1 MVVYFLLDYLSE
13 GSLWYGVDTKEHILA
28 VAQKLV
34 QQRGFNGF
42 SYADIAEEV
51 GIRKASLHHHFATKT
66 ELGIALVEV
75 YSARLDAELLR
86 ISALPAKADVKLAAY
101 VAIFRST
108 LDAECMCLGG
118 MLASEWLT
126 LDAAM
131 LPGLKRFFARNIEWL
146 TEIVAE
152 GKSQK
157 IFVLA
162 GTAADQSRVI
172 LATLQGA
179 LLIARASGDHEAF
192 DRTAWLLLKDL
203 TRKG

>member
-1 MVVYFLLDYLSE
+1 M
-13 GSLWYGVDTKEHILA
+13 DTKEHILLA
-28 VAQKLV
+28 AQKLV

-66 ELGIALVEV
+66 ELGIALIEV
-75 YSARLDAELLR
+75 YSAQLDTELLR
-86 ISALPAKADVKLAAY
+86 ISALPAKADAKLAAY
-101 VAIFRST
+101 VAIFRGS
-108 LDAECMCLGG
+108 LDAERMCLGG

-126 LDAAM
+126 LDATM

-146 TEIVAE
+146 TEVVAE
-152 GKSQK
+152 GKSHK

-162 GTAADQSRVI
+162 GTAADHSRVL
-172 LATLQGA
+172 LAALQGA
-179 LLIARASGDHEAF
+179 LLIARATGDHEAF
-192 DRTAWLLLKDL
+192 DRTAWLLIKGL

>member
-1 MVVYFLLDYLSE
+1 M
-13 GSLWYGVDTKEHILA
+13 DTKEHILA

-51 GIRKASLHHHFATKT
+51 GIRKASLHHHFATKI
-66 ELGIALVEV
+66 ELGIALIEV
-75 YSARLDAELLR
+75 YSAQLDAELLR
-86 ISALPAKADVKLAAY
+86 ISALPAKADAKLAAY
-101 VAIFRST
+101 AAIFRGT

-126 LDAAM
+126 LDTTM

-146 TEIVAE
+146 AEVVAE

-157 IFVLA
+157 VFVWA
-162 GTAADQSRVI
+162 DAAADQSRVI

-179 LLIARASGDHEAF
+179 LLISRATGDHEAF
-192 DRTAWLLLKDL
+192 DRTALLLIKGL